1 MGRELAKAA
10 GAPPR
15 LDLTWDL
22 PAEEWTRALAQCPDA
37 TWFHSAAW
45 LEVVSNAFG
54 TRVERVKVGF
64 GDGRWALLP
73 LSIRPLA
80 KGLVPLAVAGETGA
94 YCGLVAPEPLRA
106 GEVEAVY
113 AAVRARHGAVKV
125 TGSPFAGGPHL
136 PGPDAGWAMGDEST
150 HVLVLK
156 PIAELRAGFSR
167 GCKAR
172 GNKARKLGLQL
183 VVSSDPAIADV
194 FYPLYEDSVA
204 RWGDKLTWA
213 RPKGFFRAM
222 LAQGGDD
229 VKVFVALR
237 GGEPVS
243 ALLFAAQGR
252 VAHYV
257 AGATRH
263 DQLEA
268 CPSNFLMEE
277 AMAHYAEAGLT
288 WFDFGP
294 SNGLEGV
301 ARFKESFGA
310 KPAPFLSA
318 ERLNAAGRAYFALR
332 GAITALR
339 DRGGQD
345 APAADAA

>member
-1 MGRELAKAA
+1 MRAGRAA
-10 GAPPR
+10 R
-15 LDLTWDL
+15 LDITWDL
-22 PAEEWTRALAQCPDA
+22 GAEAWSRALAECPGA

-45 LEVVSNAFG
+45 LEVAAEAFG
-54 TRVERVKVGF
+54 TRVERVRVGF

-80 KGLVPLAVAGETGA
+80 RGLVPLAVAGETGA
-94 YCGLVAPEPLRA
+94 YSGLVGPDPLRA
-106 GEVEAVY
+106 AEVEAIF
-113 AAVRARHGAVKV
+113 AAVRARHGAVRA
-125 TGSPFAGGPHL
+125 TGNPFATGPHL
-136 PGPDAGWAMGDEST
+136 PAGAGWTRREEAT

-156 PIAELRAGFSR
+156 PFEELRAGFAR

-172 GNKARKLGLQL
+172 GNKARKLGLRL

-194 FYPLYEDSVA
+194 FYPLYADSMG

-213 RPKGFFRAM
+213 RPRAFFRAM
-222 LAQGGDD
+222 LANGADA

-237 GGEPVS
+237 DEVPVA

-277 AMAHYAEAGLT
+277 ALAHYAAAGLT
-288 WFDFGP
+288 YFDFGP

-310 KPAPFLSA
+310 TPAPFFGM
-318 ERLNAAGRAYFALR
+318 ERLNASGRAYFALR
-332 GAITALR
+332 DAYLALTERGAR
-339 DRGGQD
+339 VER
-345 APAADAA
+345 AADAA

>member
-1 MGRELAKAA
+1 MAVSSVRK
-10 GAPPR
+10 GAPAR
-15 LDLTWDL
+15 LDLEWSL
-22 PAEEWTRALAQCPDA
+22 PVDGWTRALAQCPDA

-45 LEVVSNAFG
+45 LDVIAQTFG
-54 TRVERVKVGF
+54 TRIERLKVGF

-80 KGLVPLAVAGETGA
+80 RGLVPLAVAGETGA
-94 YCGLVAPEPLRA
+94 YSGLVSPDALSPA
-106 GEVEAVY
+106 EVEAVY
-113 AAVRARHGAVKV
+113 EAVRERHGAVWV
-125 TGSPFAGGPHL
+125 TGSPFARGAHL
-136 PGPDAGWAMGDEST
+136 PGAWAATEQST
-150 HVLVLK
+150 HVLMLR
-156 PIAELRAGFSR
+156 PLAELRGGFSR

-172 GNKARKLGLQL
+172 GNKARKLGLRL

-213 RPKGFFRAM
+213 RPPGFFKAM
-222 LAQGGDD
+222 LACGGEA

-237 GGEPVS
+237 GDEPVA
-243 ALLFAAQGR
+243 ALLFAAQGQ

-268 CPSNFLMEE
+268 CPSNYLMEE
-277 AMAHYAEAGLT
+277 AMAHYAAAGLT
-288 WFDFGP
+288 YFDFGP

-310 KPAPFLSA
+310 RPAPFIAA
-318 ERLNAAGRAYFALR
+318 ERLNAAGRAYFVLR
-332 GAITALR
+332 GAMVALR
-339 DRGGQD
+339 SRGGRD
-345 APAADAA
+345 EPAAAAA

>member
-1 MGRELAKAA
+1 MRGRTTIN
-10 GAPPR
+10 
-15 LDLTWDL
+15 LDVTWNL
-22 PAEEWTRALAQCPDA
+22 PADAWTRALAECPGA

-45 LEVVSNAFG
+45 LAVAREAFG
-54 TRVERVKVGF
+54 TRVERVRIGF

-80 KGLVPLAVAGETGA
+80 RGLVPMAVAGETGA
-94 YCGLVAPEPLRA
+94 YNGLVGPEPLRSA
-106 GEVEAVY
+106 EVEAIFE
-113 AAVRARHGAVKV
+113 AVRARHGAVRA
-125 TGSPFAGGPHL
+125 TGSPFATGPHL
-136 PGPDAGWAMGDEST
+136 PAGPGWTRRAEAT
-150 HVLVLK
+150 HMLVLK
-156 PIAELRAGFSR
+156 PFEELRAGFAR

-172 GNKARKLGLQL
+172 GNKARKLGMRL
-183 VVSSDPAIADV
+183 VVSSDPAITEV
-194 FYPLYEDSVA
+194 FYPLYQDSVA

-213 RPKGFFRAM
+213 RPEGFFRAM
-222 LAQGGDD
+222 LAQGGDA
-229 VKVFVALR
+229 VTVFIALR
-237 GGEPVS
+237 DEVPVA

-277 AMAHYAEAGLT
+277 AMAHYAAAGFT
-288 WFDFGP
+288 FFDFGP

-310 KPAPFLSA
+310 TPAPFVEV

-332 GAITALR
+332 DAYVALR
-339 DRGGQD
+339 ERGAGGGQ
-345 APAADAA
+345 AADAA

>member
-1 MGRELAKAA
+1 MRTGKEI
-10 GAPPR
+10 R
-15 LDLTWDL
+15 LDVTWDIG
-22 PAEEWTRALAQCPDA
+22 AEAWQQALAQCPDA

-45 LEVVSNAFG
+45 LDVVSEAFG

-80 KGLVPLAVAGETGA
+80 KGLVPMAVAGETGA
-94 YCGLVAPEPLRA
+94 YSGLVSPDALTA
-106 GEVEAVY
+106 AEVEAVY
-113 AAVRARHGAVKV
+113 EAVRARHGAVKV
-125 TGSPFAGGPHL
+125 TGNPFATHAHL
-136 PGPDAGWAMGDEST
+136 PNPEGWTMADEST

-156 PIAELRAGFSR
+156 PIAELRTGFSR

-172 GNKARKLGLQL
+172 GNKARKLGMQL

-213 RPKGFFRAM
+213 RPKGFFRSM
-222 LAQGGDD
+222 LARGGDD

-237 GGEPVS
+237 DGEPVS
-243 ALLFAAQGR
+243 ALLFAAQGK

-277 AMAHYAEAGLT
+277 AMAHYAAAGLT

-310 KPAPFLSA
+310 KPAPFMSA
-318 ERLNAAGRAYFALR
+318 ERQNAAARVYFALR
-332 GAITALR
+332 SAYVAVR
-339 DRGGQD
+339 DRGSRDEQ
-345 APAADAA
+345 PAEAA